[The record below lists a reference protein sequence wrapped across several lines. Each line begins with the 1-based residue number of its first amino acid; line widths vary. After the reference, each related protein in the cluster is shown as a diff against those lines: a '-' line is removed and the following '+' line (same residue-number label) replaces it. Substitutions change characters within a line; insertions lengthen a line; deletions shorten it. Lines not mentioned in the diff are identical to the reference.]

1 MSIMTNYI
9 TNICDFL
16 QTNNININDYD
27 DDLTYFNGFD
37 DVLVL
42 YINQE
47 KYKFIQNY
55 DNGYYKNFTL
65 YINNEEIKGY
75 DEITKYLINKIK

>member
-16 QTNNININDYD
+16 ETNNINISDYD
-27 DDLTYFNGFD
+27 DDLTYYDGFD
-37 DVLVL
+37 DVLVV
-42 YINQE
+42 YINDE

-55 DNGYYKNFTL
+55 ENGYYKNFTL

-75 DEITKYLINKIK
+75 DEITKYFINKFK